1 MVAGT
6 AAAQQ
11 TPPLTAPYW
20 SEGDW
25 WVVDCQLY
33 HTGKVTAGPAKPGW
47 TARQAWKFRVES
59 VESIADQPHYMVSI
73 RPHLGNACPYWFRF
87 WFRMSDRSVSR
98 GELHHPEPSDSKPLN
113 IGPPVVVTDYSNSEP
128 SPFLSSDFPALPM
141 TVPLFGAS
149 PRSQVFASVHG
160 HAEIVQQVE
169 EAGRSAVIQNAD
181 PQLRSYLEASS
192 KENSIL
198 VRISSDTSGVE
209 KQYWHADLPWCTY
222 GERIGPQQMQRRYWL
237 VDMGKE

>member
-1 MVAGT
+1 MAKSFLSVLWVFAWSLWVVMVAGT

-87 WFRMSDRSVSR
+87 WFD
-98 GELHHPEPSDSKPLN
+98 
-113 IGPPVVVTDYSNSEP
+113 
-128 SPFLSSDFPALPM
+128 
-141 TVPLFGAS
+141 
-149 PRSQVFASVHG
+149 
-160 HAEIVQQVE
+160 
-169 EAGRSAVIQNAD
+169 
-181 PQLRSYLEASS
+181 
-192 KENSIL
+192 
-198 VRISSDTSGVE
+198 
-209 KQYWHADLPWCTY
+209 
-222 GERIGPQQMQRRYWL
+222 
-237 VDMGKE
+237 